1 MDIESGRVFLLISL
15 SLLNV
20 IFLIDGSTWGTL
32 QEIWKESWNFQDIYL
47 QSFMPEITN
56 KKYEFIIKYSEESD
70 RVLGASEQ

>member
-1 MDIESGRVFLLISL
+1 M
-15 SLLNV
+15 

-32 QEIWKESWNFQDIYL
+32 QEIWKESWNLQDIYL

-70 RVLGASEQ
+70 RVLGVSEQ

>member
-1 MDIESGRVFLLISL
+1 MDIESRRVFLLISL

-32 QEIWKESWNFQDIYL
+32 QEIWKESWNLQDIYL